1 MKTIA
6 FFLAAIFMVSG
17 VFAQDNP
24 EKNEDS
30 SKKLT
35 RKEKRKAEL
44 ESNYQR
50 TKELINSRQFVLEAD
65 WLSGKGGQRIPVTS
79 NLNFIS
85 VDSANVV
92 IQTSNSSRL
101 GSNGLG
107 GITAE
112 GTLSN
117 WEEYVH
123 EKNKTFSITFEVTS
137 RRGIY
142 TLFLDVSAS
151 GEASATLSGIYA
163 GRLVYQGRL
172 LALEDSRVFIG
183 TSH

>member
-6 FFLAAIFMVSG
+6 FFLAAALIATG
-17 VFAQDNP
+17 VYAQDNP
-24 EKNEDS
+24 VKKDDS
-30 SKKLT
+30 SNKLT

-44 ESNYQR
+44 ETNYQR
-50 TKELINSRQFVLEAD
+50 TRELINSRQFVLEAD

-85 VDSANVV
+85 VDSTDAV
-92 IQTSNSSRL
+92 IQTSSSSKL

-107 GITAE
+107 GVTAE
-112 GTLSN
+112 GTISN
-117 WEEYVH
+117 WEEYVN

-151 GEASATLSGIYA
+151 GDASATLSGIYA

-172 LALEDSRVFIG
+172 LALEESRVFIG
-183 TSH
+183 TSR